1 MKSGLLKENA
11 GILSWVLRLNDIAMV
26 IVAGLSAH
34 WLRFGDLNLSADYRL
49 GLLVGALVLSYI
61 FQSFDMY
68 RAWRGLSVLDELQ
81 SVLIRS
87 LSVFLA
93 LALVAVL
100 LKTAEQYSRIW
111 FVYWAGFTLTFVSVS
126 RVLVRIFLARLR
138 RKGFNTRS
146 VLLVGTGKQ
155 ITRAARIITG
165 APWMGLTIIGYV
177 NKANDVENIEVD
189 ALHRL
194 GGIDNI
200 PVIMQQHEVDQVWIS
215 TAFEH
220 AQVTRDVLQSLK
232 QETTVIRW
240 LPDFFD
246 FQLLNHSVSSVN
258 GYPIINL
265 SDSPIKGL
273 ARLAKWLEDKVLA
286 TLILIVISP
295 LLLLIAIGV
304 KLSSPGPVI
313 FKQRRH
319 GVNGKPMKIYKF
331 RSMVVHEETASISQ
345 ATKQDIRITPFGSF
359 LRRSSLDELPQFF
372 NVLQGRM
379 SIVGPRPHALAH
391 NQEYKELIDSYMRR
405 HQVKPGITG
414 WAQINGFRGETD
426 TLEKMEMRVEADLYY
441 INNWSIWFDLK
452 IIFLTVFKG
461 FFGKNAY

>member
-11 GILSWVLRLNDIAMV
+11 GILSWVLRLNDIGMV
-26 IVAGLSAH
+26 MVAGLLAH
-34 WLRFGDLNLSADYRL
+34 WLRFGDLNLSTDYRL

-68 RAWRGLSVLDELQ
+68 RAWRGLSVVDELQ

-87 LSVFLA
+87 LSVFFA

-100 LKTAEQYSRIW
+100 LKTTEQYSRIW
-111 FVYWAGFTLTFVSVS
+111 FVYWVGFTLTLLSVS
-126 RVLVRIFLARLR
+126 RTIVRLLLSRLR

-155 ITRAARIITG
+155 ISRAARIIAS
-165 APWMGLTIIGYV
+165 APWMGLTILGYV
-177 NKANDVENIEVD
+177 NDNDDIETID
-189 ALHRL
+189 EIGLSRL
-194 GGIDNI
+194 GNLDSLTT
-200 PVIMQQHEVDQVWIS
+200 IMQQHEVDQVWVA

-220 AQVTRDVLQSLK
+220 AHVTRDVLHSLK

-246 FQLLNHSVSSVN
+246 FQFLNHSVSSVN

-265 SDSPIKGL
+265 SDSPIKGF
-273 ARLAKWLEDKVLA
+273 ARLTKWLEDKILGS
-286 TLILIVISP
+286 LILFLISP
-295 LLLLIAIGV
+295 LLVLIAIGI
-304 KLSSPGPVI
+304 KLSSPGPIV
-313 FKQRRH
+313 FKQHRH
-319 GVNGKPMKIYKF
+319 GLNGKPIKIYKF
-331 RSMVVHEETASISQ
+331 RSMVVHEEMNGITQ
-345 ATKQDIRITPFGSF
+345 ATKRDVRITPFGSF
-359 LRRSSLDELPQFF
+359 LRRTSLDELPQFF

-379 SIVGPRPHALAH
+379 SIVGPRPHAVAH
-391 NQEYKELIDSYMRR
+391 NEEFKELIDSYMRR

-426 TLEKMEMRVEADLYY
+426 TLEKMEMRIEADLYY